1 MNWEFLIQ
9 NKESLLVSTDTRN
22 LPAGC
27 VFFAL
32 HGANF
37 DGNKFAQQ
45 ALEQGASLV
54 VIDDPEVFSTLNP
67 QLSYTS
73 SASDRSSKGEIR
85 TFNSQHSY
93 TSSAS
98 DRSSKGEIRTLPS
111 QLLLVEDTLL
121 ALQDL
126 ARAWRRHLGLP
137 IIGVTGTNGKTTTK
151 ELLATVLSTKYNL
164 HYTQGNLNNQIG
176 VPLTLLSLTTAHEL
190 AIVEMGASHPGD
202 IKELVDIAEPNYG
215 LITNVGRAH
224 LEGFGSF
231 EGVQRTKQEL
241 YDYLVAHQGT
251 IFRNT
256 DNPYLAAM
264 HSNAAREFRSL
275 GVQEFRSTSEPLNRA
290 ASELSEPLNRA
301 ASELSEPL
309 NSKASEPSEPLNS
322 DFVAYTTGVMP
333 DGTRLVG
340 AYNAENISAALCVG
354 EYFGVDREQGL
365 AAIRQYVPTNNR
377 SQAMTTERN
386 RLIVD
391 AYNANPTSMQAAISV
406 FKGDTF
412 ILGAM
417 RELGEYTHLE
427 HQNVVNMLAER
438 KADLVFLVGEEYR
451 LTTSPYPIFDTVDQ
465 LHAYLEEHPLTD
477 KHILLKGSRS
487 THIEQLLD
495 IL

>member
-1 MNWEFLIQ
+1 MNWDFLIQ

-37 DGNKFAQQ
+37 DGNRFALQ
-45 ALEQGASLV
+45 ALEQGASLA
-54 VIDDPEVFSTLNP
+54 VIDDPEVFAAYGSSPLASSP
-67 QLSYTS
+67 HRLSP
-73 SASDRSSKGEIR
+73 DNR
-85 TFNSQHSY
+85 
-93 TSSAS
+93 
-98 DRSSKGEIRTLPS
+98 
-111 QLLLVEDTLL
+111 LLLVEDTLL

-202 IKELVDIAEPNYG
+202 IKELVEIAEPNYG

-241 YDYLVAHQGT
+241 YDYLVAHNGT

-264 HSNAAREFRSL
+264 LSDALQAAGDLQRSDL
-275 GVQEFRSTSEPLNRA
+275 QDQGSDLQRSDLH
-290 ASELSEPLNRA
+290 
-301 ASELSEPL
+301 
-309 NSKASEPSEPLNS
+309 
-322 DFVAYTTGVMP
+322 YTTGVMP
-333 DGTRLVG
+333 SGTHLIG
-340 AYNAENISAALCVG
+340 AYNAENVSAALCVG

-365 AAIRQYVPTNNR
+365 AAIRRYVPTNNR
-377 SQAMTTERN
+377 SQAMQTAN
-386 RLIVD
+386 NQLIVD
-391 AYNANPTSMQAAISV
+391 AYNANPTSMQAAISA

-417 RELGEYTHLE
+417 RELGDYTHLE

-438 KADLVFLVGEEYR
+438 KADLVYLVGEEYR
-451 LTTSPYPIFDTVDQ
+451 LTTSPYLIFDTVDE
-465 LHAYLEEHPLTD
+465 LREYLEEHPL
-477 KHILLKGSRS
+477 KGRNILLKGSRS
-487 THIEQLLD
+487 TKMETLLPV
-495 IL
+495 L

>member
-1 MNWEFLIQ
+1 MDWSFLIR

-37 DGNKFAQQ
+37 DGNRFALQ
-45 ALEQGASLV
+45 ALEQGASLA
-54 VIDDPEVFSTLNP
+54 VIDDPEV
-67 QLSYTS
+67 YI
-73 SASDRSSKGEIR
+73 AH
-85 TFNSQHSY
+85 SQSPIAHS
-93 TSSAS
+93 
-98 DRSSKGEIRTLPS
+98 
-111 QLLLVEDTLL
+111 LLLVEDTLL

-126 ARAWRRHLGLP
+126 ARAWRRELGLP

-151 ELLATVLSTKYNL
+151 ELLATVLSTKYHL

-176 VPLTLLSLTTAHEL
+176 VPLTLLQLTRAHEL

-202 IKELVDIAEPNYG
+202 IKELVEIAEPNYG

-241 YDYLVAHQGT
+241 YDYLVAHNGT

-256 DNPYLAAM
+256 DNPYLATM
-264 HSNAAREFRSL
+264 YQNALQAAGNLQRSDL
-275 GVQEFRSTSEPLNRA
+275 QDQGSDLQRSDLHYTS
-290 ASELSEPLNRA
+290 
-301 ASELSEPL
+301 
-309 NSKASEPSEPLNS
+309 
-322 DFVAYTTGVMP
+322 GVMP
-333 DGTRLVG
+333 SGTHLIG
-340 AYNAENISAALCVG
+340 AYNAENVSAALCVG

-377 SQAMTTERN
+377 SQAMQTAN
-386 RLIVD
+386 NQLIVD

-417 RELGEYTHLE
+417 RELGDYTHLE

-438 KADLVFLVGEEYR
+438 KADLVYLVGEEYR
-451 LTTSPYPIFDTVDQ
+451 LTTSPYPIFDTVDE
-465 LHAYLEEHPLTD
+465 LRVYLEEHPLRGR
-477 KHILLKGSRS
+477 HILLKGSRS
-487 THIEQLLD
+487 TKMETLLP